1 MPTWPRADAPRH
13 RLAPPIPDDEM
24 AWAWA
29 TVTVGVS
36 AVLLFF
42 VSFLMT
48 TAFGSFAFQMFAAVL
63 GSGWFIMR
71 VKSPYAELRADLR
84 LELTTASIEVEQ
96 AAHEWRMRT
105 SAVAQAFADKREAIR
120 ILSADYEGR
129 LHAFRK
135 EEADLAASQR
145 PAAERTTLRQRRA
158 AMLGSMEQSLV
169 AASTSSRQLH
179 STAPQ
184 VAAAAEHRFRFA
196 VARQHDAASAMTAL
210 PFPKWAA

>member
-1 MPTWPRADAPRH
+1 
-13 RLAPPIPDDEM
+13 M

-48 TAFGSFAFQMFAAVL
+48 TAFGTFAFQMFGAVL

-71 VKSPYAELRADLR
+71 VKSPYAELRTDLR
-84 LELTTASIEVEQ
+84 LELATASIEVEQ
-96 AAHEWRMRT
+96 ATLEWRIRT

-120 ILSADYEGR
+120 LLSLDYEGR
-129 LHAFRK
+129 LHGFRK
-135 EEADLAASQR
+135 EEADLAASRR
-145 PAAERTTLRQRRA
+145 PAAEREALRRRRA
-158 AMLGSMEQSLV
+158 ALLSSMEQSLV
-169 AASTSSRQLH
+169 AGLDELRQFHLD
-179 STAPQ
+179 SAQ
-184 VAAAAEHRFRFA
+184 VAAAAENRFRFA
-196 VARQHDAASAMTAL
+196 VARRNDAATAMTAL